1 MTASVP
7 VVVHVRSHQVLA
19 ASSRVRRV
27 GLAVLLTMLAPAVL
41 VGCGSGAKARPSS
54 ALPSVVGAY
63 GSKPT
68 FGFEGATPPT
78 TLQSKVLRA
87 GTGRTVANGDLL
99 VADYLG
105 QVWRGAVFDNSY
117 DRQAPAGFV
126 IGRGKVITGW
136 DDLLV
141 GVKVGSRLELSVPP
155 DKGYGATGNARVGIK
170 GSDTLVFVVDV
181 VAAYN
186 RSARGDARAVLQ
198 RVATP
203 GVTVTGALG
212 APPKVTVG
220 KGAKAPATPTL
231 TVLAK
236 GTGAPVRTGLL
247 VVQYVATRY
256 TGARG
261 GSTFSRGTPAGVTVT
276 AASGR
281 PFNLARG
288 VPLGS
293 RILLEVPGS
302 KASAAVAVVV
312 DLIAQPTRA
321 ALAG

>member
-1 MTASVP
+1 M
-7 VVVHVRSHQVLA
+7 
-19 ASSRVRRV
+19 
-27 GLAVLLTMLAPAVL
+27 
-41 VGCGSGAKARPSS
+41 
-54 ALPSVVGAY
+54 PSVAGAY

-87 GTGRTVANGDLL
+87 GTGRAVANGDLL

-117 DRQAPAGFV
+117 DRRAPAGFV

-136 DDLLV
+136 DDVLV

-155 DKGYGATGNARVGIK
+155 DKGYGATGNARAGIK

-186 RSARGDARAVLQ
+186 RSARGDSRAVPQ

-212 APPKVTVG
+212 AMPKVTVG
-220 KGAKAPATPTL
+220 KGATVPATPTM

-236 GTGAPVRTGLL
+236 GTGAPVTTGLL
-247 VVQYVATRY
+247 IVQYVATKY
-256 TGARG
+256 TGARA
-261 GSTFSRGTPAGVTVT
+261 GSTFSRGSPAGVTVT

-302 KASAAVAVVV
+302 KTSSAVAVVV
-312 DLIAQPTRA
+312 DLIAQPKSA
-321 ALAG
+321 ALAS

>member
-1 MTASVP
+1 M
-7 VVVHVRSHQVLA
+7 LA
-19 ASSRVRRV
+19 VSSQARRV
-27 GLAVLLTMLAPAVL
+27 VLAVLATMVAPVLLA
-41 VGCGSGAKARPSS
+41 GCGSGPTARPSS
-54 ALPSVVGAY
+54 ALPTVTGAY

-68 FGFEGATPPT
+68 FGFEAATPPT
-78 TLQSKVLRA
+78 TLQSRVLRA

-117 DRQAPAGFV
+117 DRRAPAGFV

-136 DDLLV
+136 DDALV
-141 GVKVGSRLELSVPP
+141 GVQVGSRLELGVPP

-186 RSARGDARAVLQ
+186 HLARGDARAVLQ

-203 GVTVTGALG
+203 GVTVTGAPG
-212 APPKVTVG
+212 AAPKLIVG
-220 KGAKAPATPTL
+220 KGAKAPTKISV

-236 GTGAPVRTGLL
+236 GTGAPVTTGLL
-247 VVQYVATRY
+247 IVQYVATRY
-256 TGARG
+256 TGVRG
-261 GSTFSRGTPAGVTVT
+261 GSTFSRGTPAGVTITT
-276 AASGR
+276 AGGR

-302 KASAAVAVVV
+302 KASTAVAVVV
-312 DLIAQPTRA
+312 DLIAQPKSA